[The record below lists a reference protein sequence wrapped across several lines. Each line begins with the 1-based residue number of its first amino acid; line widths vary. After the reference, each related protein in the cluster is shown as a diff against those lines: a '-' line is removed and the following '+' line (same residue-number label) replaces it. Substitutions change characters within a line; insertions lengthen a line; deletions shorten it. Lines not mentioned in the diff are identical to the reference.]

1 MGYLSGRCEP
11 AAIQHRKVSTENSKN
26 DMIVEEQVRLSNL
39 RLFHHFSASATGKWQ
54 RFRKLSASLRCCK
67 GILTTSVLELHPG
80 ARQPQPEGLS
90 CWIIWIIPLV
100 LVECTLP
107 QAANPGYI

>member
-26 DMIVEEQVRLSNL
+26 DMIVEGQVQLSNL

-67 GILTTSVLELHPG
+67 GILTTSVLELHPASVNLQETFLDLYKLVQATK
-80 ARQPQPEGLS
+80 ARKVPKVPKQPRFTP
-90 CWIIWIIPLV
+90 
-100 LVECTLP
+100 
-107 QAANPGYI
+107 